1 MTGRYP
7 RGEPVILASQSR
19 VALTAA
25 SGGQAGLIFSR
36 YAGALLRLEN
46 AMRALRSLT
55 LVLGCVLALSSSL
68 ALAAKAPAQLAGQT
82 QARDKALLAFQ
93 RDLVSVLSP
102 SADPQSLL
110 AAALLARTLPDQSQV
125 NSFHKLIGRASAAE
139 GAGAAQWWVQL
150 TDCDAQAD
158 ACPNPAALNKLGSL
172 AADNAAYWMLKL
184 GVDERN
190 ANRQAAREDLHQ
202 AAAAKL
208 YDDYTGISLKALAS
222 NVSVLPPPP
231 ATLDPAAT
239 AGAAGMQI
247 VMVLGIASSQPQ
259 PALQA
264 VAKLCESGKDDAS
277 IKTDCLTLGK
287 LLEWGSSPLGRSLG
301 LHLREVLADDP
312 AQQRDAKRARLN
324 LVWQVQNFSLLTA
337 RAQNDKALAQHLIAL
352 ARSGGTEM
360 SMLLAALHDYGIAA
374 DAPTDWQPSQP
385 G

>member
-1 MTGRYP
+1 MRA
-7 RGEPVILASQSR
+7 RRSLILA
-19 VALTAA
+19 
-25 SGGQAGLIFSR
+25 
-36 YAGALLRLEN
+36 
-46 AMRALRSLT
+46 
-55 LVLGCVLALSSSL
+55 LGCALALGSGL
-68 ALAAKAPAQLAGQT
+68 ALAAKAPGQLAGQT

-102 SADPQSLL
+102 SADAQSLL

-139 GAGAAQWWVQL
+139 GAGAAQSWVQL

-184 GVDERN
+184 GVDER
-190 ANRQAAREDLHQ
+190 RGDRPAAREDLRQ

-208 YDDYTGISLKALAS
+208 YDDYTGISLKVLAS
-222 NVSVLPPPP
+222 HVSVLPPPP
-231 ATLDPAAT
+231 ATLDPASAS
-239 AGAAGMQI
+239 GAAGMQT

-264 VAKLCESGKDDAS
+264 VAKLCEGGKDDAS
-277 IKTDCLTLGK
+277 IKTDCLALGK

-301 LHLREVLADDP
+301 LHLREVLVDDP

-324 LVWQVQNFSLLTA
+324 LVWQVQNFSRLTA
-337 RAQNDKALAQHLIAL
+337 RAQSDKALAQHLLGL

-360 SMLLAALHDYGIAA
+360 SMLLAALRDYGIAT
-374 DAPTDWQPSQP
+374 DAPADWQPSQAS
-385 G
+385 